1 MNPEWEYKRLIC
13 DEDNGKR
20 IFDLLDQIS
29 QLTGRMGNVMDAEML
44 IKGI

>member
-1 MNPEWEYKRLIC
+1 MGLEREYKLLIC

-29 QLTGRMGNVMDAEML
+29 QLTGRTGNVLDDERL
-44 IKGI
+44 INGI